1 MRSLLV
7 VVTKALWVAVEAE
20 SGLKGQPIFMALR
33 LMLPLRKIVTA
44 RMMYEK
50 IVGEVM
56 ANQWEHQVIIITGA
70 SAGIGKALA
79 YALAPQGPKLVL
91 VARDRTR
98 LEEVAVVCEGLGAT
112 TLVVPMDVADPQ
124 ACEEMIQRVITVFAK
139 VDVLVN
145 NAGMSMWAT
154 VDEVQDVSRMKRIID
169 VNLLGSMYCTKFA
182 LPFLKQTQGRIVA
195 ISSVA
200 SLTGVPSHAVYCAS
214 KHAMNGFF
222 ESLRIELAG
231 TGVSVT
237 IVAPDFV
244 QSEIHARS
252 LGADG
257 QPLGRL
263 LQDHG
268 SFLST
273 EICADII
280 AKAMA
285 QRKRLVI
292 TSLRGKAGRWVK
304 LCFPAVIDW
313 MARKGVAEAYRE

>member
-1 MRSLLV
+1 
-7 VVTKALWVAVEAE
+7 
-20 SGLKGQPIFMALR
+20 
-33 LMLPLRKIVTA
+33 
-44 RMMYEK
+44 
-50 IVGEVM
+50 M
-56 ANQWEHQVIIITGA
+56 ANQWEHQVIIITGV

-79 YALAPQGPKLVL
+79 HALAPQAPKLVL

-98 LEEVAVVCEGLGAT
+98 LEEVAEACESLGAT

-124 ACEEMIQRVITVFAK
+124 ACEEMIQRVIAKFDK

-154 VDEVQDVSRMKRIID
+154 VEDVQDVSRMKRIID

-182 LPFLKQTQGRIVA
+182 LPFLKDTQGRIVA

-200 SLTGVPSHAVYCAS
+200 SLTGVPSHAAYCAS

-222 ESLRIELAG
+222 ESLRIELTG

-257 QPLGRL
+257 KPLGRL

-268 SFLST
+268 SFLSA
-273 EICADII
+273 EACADII
-280 AKAMA
+280 IKAMT

-292 TSLRGKAGRWVK
+292 TSLRGKVGRWVK
-304 LCFPAVIDW
+304 LCFPGMIDW
-313 MARKGVAEAYRE
+313 MAKKGVAEAYRK

>member
-1 MRSLLV
+1 MMSFLIS
-7 VVTKALWVAVEAE
+7 VTKTLGVATEAE
-20 SGLKGQPIFMALR
+20 SGLKNQPTLMVLR
-33 LMLPLRKIVTA
+33 LMLPLREIVTA
-44 RMMYEK
+44 PMMNEK
-50 IVGEVM
+50 IVGEAM

-79 YALAPQGPKLVL
+79 QALAPQAPKLVL

-98 LEEVAVVCEGLGAT
+98 LEEVAEACEHLGAT

-124 ACEEMIQRVITVFAK
+124 ACEEMIERVITVFAK

-154 VDEVQDVSRMKRIID
+154 VEDIQDVSRMKRIID

-182 LPFLKQTQGRIVA
+182 IPFLKKTQGRIVA

-200 SLTGVPSHAVYCAS
+200 SLTGVPSHATYCAS

-257 QPLGRL
+257 KPLGRL
-263 LQDHG
+263 LQDHS
-268 SFLST
+268 SFLSA
-273 EICADII
+273 ESCADII
-280 AKAMA
+280 VKAMA

-292 TSLRGKAGRWVK
+292 TSLRGKMGRWVK
-304 LCFPAVIDW
+304 LGFPQVIDW

>member
-1 MRSLLV
+1 
-7 VVTKALWVAVEAE
+7 
-20 SGLKGQPIFMALR
+20 
-33 LMLPLRKIVTA
+33 
-44 RMMYEK
+44 
-50 IVGEVM
+50 M
-56 ANQWEHQVIIITGA
+56 ANEWEHQVVIITGA

-79 YALAPQGPKLVL
+79 HALAPQASKLVL

-98 LEEVAVVCEGLGAT
+98 LEEVAVSCENLGAT

-124 ACEEMIQRVITVFAK
+124 ACEAMVQTAVAKFNK

-154 VDEVQDVSRMKRIID
+154 VEDVQDVSRMKRIID
-169 VNLLGSMYCTKFA
+169 VNLLGSMYCTKFS

-200 SLTGVPSHAVYCAS
+200 SLTGVPFHAAYCAS

-222 ESLRIELAG
+222 ESLRIELMG

-257 QPLGRL
+257 KPLGRL

-280 AKAMA
+280 IKAMI

-304 LCFPAVIDW
+304 LCFPRMIDW
-313 MARKGVAEAYRE
+313 MARKGVADAYRE

>member
-1 MRSLLV
+1 MSLLV
-7 VVTKALWVAVEAE
+7 FVAKTLWVAAE
-20 SGLKGQPIFMALR
+20 TESTLKGQLVLIALS
-33 LMLPLRKIVTA
+33 LMLPLPKIVTA

-50 IVGEVM
+50 FVGEVM
-56 ANQWEHQVIIITGA
+56 ANQWKHQVIIITGA

-91 VARDRTR
+91 VARDCTR
-98 LEEVAVVCEGLGAT
+98 LEEVAEACEGLGAA

-124 ACEEMIQRVITVFAK
+124 ACEEMIQRVIATFDK
-139 VDVLVN
+139 IHVLVN
-145 NAGMSMWAT
+145 NAVMSMWAT
-154 VDEVQDVSRMKRIID
+154 VEDVQDVSQFKQIID

-182 LPFLKQTQGRIVA
+182 LPFLKETQGRIVA

-200 SLTGVPSHAVYCAS
+200 SLTGVPSHAAYCAS

-222 ESLRIELAG
+222 ESLRVELIG

-244 QSEIHARS
+244 QSEIHVRS

-257 QPLGRL
+257 KPLGRQ

-273 EICADII
+273 ETCADII
-280 AKAMA
+280 VKAMIR
-285 QRKRLVI
+285 RKRLVI
-292 TSLRGKAGRWVK
+292 TSLRGKVGRWVK
-304 LCFPAVIDW
+304 LCLPAVIDW